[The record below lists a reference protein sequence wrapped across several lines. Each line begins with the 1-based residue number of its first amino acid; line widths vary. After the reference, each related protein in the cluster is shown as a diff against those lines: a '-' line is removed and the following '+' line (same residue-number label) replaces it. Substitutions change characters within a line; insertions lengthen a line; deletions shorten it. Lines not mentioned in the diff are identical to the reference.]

1 MVILYSLRKRL
12 IVLESQS
19 YYLQFTI
26 LITGVNFKRITYKF
40 LFIFEIIL
48 FIIKISISKFK
59 KLNFL
64 ENGK

>member
-26 LITGVNFKRITYKF
+26 LIRGFNFKRITYKL

>member
-1 MVILYSLRKRL
+1 MVILYLLRKRL

-26 LITGVNFKRITYKF
+26 LIRGVNSKRITYKF